1 MSMEYTSM
9 SITSASPFILN
20 DQKPLQ
26 RQYQVRD
33 INYCGDIDGTK
44 VYSQGWAPQIYLIKN
59 YLHR

>member
-1 MSMEYTSM
+1 M

-59 YLHR
+59 YLQR